1 MRGSWWGVSRGA
13 IAASAAK
20 LRLQADADDLPTRV
34 GDNEQAITD
43 LNTALGL
50 LTDRVTDLET
60 AMTNHTHSYKDQYRT
75 NADPLTEVDKTTGTK
90 NN

>member
-1 MRGSWWGVSRGA
+1 MATSWWGVSRGA

-20 LRLQADADDLPTRV
+20 LRLQADAEDLPVRVGENEQDIDDL
-34 GDNEQAITD
+34 EA
-43 LNTALGL
+43 ALGL
-50 LTDRVTDLET
+50 LTARVTALET

-75 NADPLTEVDKTTGTK
+75 TADPLTEVDKTTGTK